1 MSGAD
6 LDSFIPCSLDT
17 LKDAMKDAGL
27 QPGWWDS
34 RRKNKLR
41 SYCPHNSDRPHS
53 EGNAKFKLKVWLD
66 GDEVIAHCDDC
77 GRLDPSLIGLKDV
90 RTPTAV
96 YEPAATT
103 SSECPTSHQIGDSIH
118 VLSVGDDSP
127 IPEVEAP
134 NPANIEPPQ
143 REWIEPELPHGREP
157 GSDDEPT
164 DSPAKPTTPRFN
176 LPAFSGCTED
186 ELNNAKLHPKCFV
199 ENLYYADVGTLFAPG
214 GVGKTTVKIYESICL
229 ALGRDLWGYPV
240 INPGKTI
247 IMTAEDSRD
256 LILARMR
263 EIMNAM
269 NLTPNERNF
278 VRSQIMVID
287 VSGDIQR
294 LAESDAANNL
304 VITSLADSIVEQYQN
319 NHIAQF
325 IFDPAIRFGPGE
337 RFINDG
343 EDMIIIACRRIVRGL
358 NCLVQIIHHTGK
370 ANARNGTLD
379 QYSGRGGSAFSDGC
393 RMVTVLSNNG
403 DMKNPPE
410 GYELLPG
417 DSGFVM
423 ARPKLSY
430 CKPQPNIWIRRHGWE
445 FEYFVEEVKSSDEI
459 LSRNMER
466 IAKFLRDE
474 LHHGRKFTKKSL
486 ENTSLDALKMS
497 RNELRSALS
506 AMEVCGRMTEREL
519 PDDERQGGR
528 KGYLVI
534 LTAPK

>member
-1 MSGAD
+1 M
-6 LDSFIPCSLDT
+6 
-17 LKDAMKDAGL
+17 
-27 QPGWWDS
+27 
-34 RRKNKLR
+34 
-41 SYCPHNSDRPHS
+41 
-53 EGNAKFKLKVWLD
+53 NAKFDDLSPSLQADFTITRDFRLKPKVSGKFGFTTQHGCPSCDGPLKLESNNGTK
-66 GDEVIAHCDDC
+66 GECKKC
-77 GRLDPSLIGLKDV
+77 GRSGILMSELKAKPKDV
-90 RTPTAV
+90 MTPTADF
-96 YEPAATT
+96 EATPT
-103 SSECPTSHQIGDSIH
+103 PSTECPTSHLEGDSSH
-118 VLSVGDDSP
+118 FPPVGDDSP

-134 NPANIEPPQ
+134 KSAPYEPPPR
-143 REWIEPELPHGREP
+143 RECIEPELPHGREP

-164 DSPAKPTTPRFN
+164 DSPAEPKATPRFT
-176 LPAFSGCTED
+176 LPTFSGCTED
-186 ELNNAKLHPKCFV
+186 ELVNAKLHPKCIA
-199 ENLYYADVGTLFAPG
+199 ENLYYADVGALFAPG
-214 GVGKTTVKIYESICL
+214 GVGKTTLKLYESICI
-229 ALGRDLWGYPV
+229 ALGRNLWGYPV

-278 VRSQIMVID
+278 VRSQIMIID

-294 LAESDAANNL
+294 LAESDTANNL
-304 VITSLADSIVEQYQN
+304 VITSLADSIVEQYRN
-319 NHIAQF
+319 DHIAQF

-337 RFINDG
+337 RYINDG
-343 EDMIIIACRRIVRGL
+343 EDMIIIACRRIVKGL

-370 ANARNGTLD
+370 QNARNGTLD

-410 GYELLPG
+410 GFELLPG

-445 FEYFVEEVKSSDEI
+445 FDYFVEEVKSSDEI

-466 IAKFLRDE
+466 IAAFLRDE
-474 LHHGRKFTKKSL
+474 LHHGRKYTRNTL
-486 ENTSLDALKMS
+486 ESTSIKDLKLS
-497 RNELRSALS
+497 RQELRSALDS
-506 AMEVCGRMTEREL
+506 LSVCGRMTERDL

-534 LTAPK
+534 LTSPK